1 MIIKQNGNSGLLLQI
16 LKVSKNGQNRGL
28 DAERSRLRE
37 IERERA
43 LLSKNTGDPTVSGL
57 QDEKERRSTRS
68 RLRVDSGFVSFDKL
82 QEVGVSPYLSFIPF

>member
-37 IERERA
+37 IEREREHFSLKMRA
-43 LLSKNTGDPTVSGL
+43 IRPSAVFGP
-57 QDEKERRSTRS
+57 RRKDV
-68 RLRVDSGFVSFDKL
+68 LRGAGYMWTPVL
-82 QEVGVSPYLSFIPF
+82 